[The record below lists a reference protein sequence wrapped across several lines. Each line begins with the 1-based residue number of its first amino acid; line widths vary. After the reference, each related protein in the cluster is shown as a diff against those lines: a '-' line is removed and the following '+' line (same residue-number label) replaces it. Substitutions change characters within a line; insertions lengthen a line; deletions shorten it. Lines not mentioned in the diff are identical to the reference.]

1 MLLTPLVPAVA
12 FPLRAGA
19 LLAVLVVLVGYA
31 SKLSRAGRFS
41 S

>member
-1 MLLTPLVPAVA
+1 MLLTPLVLAVA

-19 LLAVLVVLVGYA
+19 LLAVLAGYA